1 MKTFDIN
8 KKYHLKSDIMTSA
21 GVVRKGTKIK
31 ISNLNEAKKRAE
43 AEIFKDNEI
52 KNHGSYTD
60 YQRSPSLIL

>member
-31 ISNLNEAKKRAE
+31 ISNLNEAKKRATVE
-43 AEIFKDNEI
+43 DMT
-52 KNHGSYTD
+52 G
-60 YQRSPSLIL
+60 